1 MMREARKHYDIG
13 TFLDGVAWAYEHP
26 KSYTIAEYLYKEK
39 GYPISL
45 NGDIPTY
52 EEVIKNVQIYNNDKM
67 RQMIEKACNGLE
79 STPNLESLWHDA
91 SEEPLLE
98 KKEIIFLNEQDI
110 AYVTERFGGTFSFML
125 KDFNWER
132 FVNLLKIS
140 KWAYISDLLPKQF
153 GNSKQLKGG
162 KNE

>member
-1 MMREARKHYDIG
+1 MTREEEMMREARKHYDIG

-91 SEEPLLE
+91 SEFPNKALPIIVEIDDDIEYSYEVISIDETDE
-98 KKEIIFLNEQDI
+98 KFWEYLVSDRDI
-110 AYVTERFGGTFSFML
+110 NRWAYV
-125 KDFNWER
+125 K
-132 FVNLLKIS
+132 
-140 KWAYISDLLPKQF
+140 DLLPK
-153 GNSKQLKGG
+153 GG
-162 KNE
+162 KK